1 MPDKLKL
8 AVVGAGVFGSIHLE
22 ACASHAGAELAAV
35 CETNPERAAR
45 VREKYGVRVF
55 ERASELAAVRDIK
68 AVTVATPDFA
78 HADIVCAMLEAGKHV
93 LVEKPLSTSVEEAR
107 RMVRTARTARRFLMV
122 DFHNRWNPPFVE
134 ARARIEQGD
143 LGQPFMASARL
154 ANTLYVPLEM
164 LAWAGRSGP
173 HWFLFPHIVDLV
185 CWLFGQEARRV
196 MGWARKGV
204 LTAKGV
210 DAYDAVQAMLMFD
223 SASALLETAW
233 VLPESHPTLVDFQ
246 VTLLGTRGRMAFHP
260 LGPVIEVSGPKTFS
274 QPPVGGAQSMYGRT
288 EGWQLS
294 PIRHF
299 IDSVLADTEPM
310 CTPEEG
316 FHNTA
321 VICAVEESIRTGAPA
336 DVATFS

>member
-1 MPDKLKL
+1 MPDKLKV
-8 AVVGAGVFGSIHLE
+8 AVVGAGTFGSIHLE
-22 ACASHAGAELAAV
+22 ACAAHPGIELAAV

-45 VREKYGVRVF
+45 VRDTYGVPVF
-55 ERASELAAVRDIK
+55 EHFSELAAVRDIG

-93 LVEKPLSTSVEEAR
+93 LVEKPLATSVEEAR
-107 RMVRTARTARRFLMV
+107 RMVETARAAGRFLMV

-134 ARARIEQGD
+134 ARARIDNGD

-196 MGWARKGV
+196 MAWARKGV
-204 LTAKGV
+204 LTARGI
-210 DAYDAVQAMLMFD
+210 DAYDAVQAMVMFD

-233 VLPESHPTLVDFQ
+233 VLPESHPAVVDFQ
-246 VTLLGTRGRMAFHP
+246 VTLQGTRGRMAFHP
-260 LGPVIEVSGPKTFS
+260 LGPVIEVSGPRGFS
-274 QPPVGGAQSMYGRT
+274 QPPVGAAQSMYGRT

-299 IDSVLADTEPM
+299 LDSALAETEPM

-316 FHNTA
+316 FRNTA
-321 VICAVEESIRTGAPA
+321 VICAIEESIQSGAPA
-336 DVATFS
+336 DVETLS